1 MGNHLIK
8 MVFSSHS
15 PALSN
20 IIGVALFFSSFI
32 CLSKAE
38 KSLLRTDD
46 AYTGRRIKEN
56 CSDSGK
62 EVQVCTLDGYSPVF
76 VDQCRV
82 FVETHK
88 HDVIEC
94 LGSCPC
100 TAERIEAHIKD
111 LEKDGMQDTDR
122 AIEHIK
128 QLSII
133 LNDEK
138 LSLLPYTGN
147 TILANCSDWGKE
159 VQVCTLDGYSPVFKY
174 WCQVFVETH
183 KHDVIECLG
192 SCPCTAERIEAHIKD
207 LEKDGMQDRAIKH
220 IKELSKILEDEK
232 KSKNGKERRKR
243 SISNIQFAKNMLDEH
258 NKYRSRHGVPPLKLD
273 NKMNDYAQKFAEWLA
288 YYDVLQHDPWGHSR
302 YGENLLETYQSPPK
316 AQDAVKLWY
325 DEWPKYPGYFTLQ
338 SGHFSQV
345 IWKNSKKLGV
355 GVANKGD
362 KYYVVAIYD
371 PQGNV
376 EGAFAENVP
385 N

>member
-1 MGNHLIK
+1 MGNHFIK
-8 MVFSSHS
+8 MMSSAYTAS
-15 PALSN
+15 LSK
-20 IIGVALFFSSFI
+20 IVGVALFFSSFI

-111 LEKDGMQDTDR
+111 LEKDGMQD
-122 AIEHIK
+122 
-128 QLSII
+128 
-133 LNDEK
+133 
-138 LSLLPYTGN
+138 
-147 TILANCSDWGKE
+147 
-159 VQVCTLDGYSPVFKY
+159 
-174 WCQVFVETH
+174 
-183 KHDVIECLG
+183 
-192 SCPCTAERIEAHIKD
+192 
-207 LEKDGMQDRAIKH
+207 RAIKH

-258 NKYRSRHGVPPLKLD
+258 NKYRSKHGVPPLKLD
-273 NKMNDYAQKFAEWLA
+273 NKMNAYAQNLAESNAAAGRLA
-288 YYDVLQHDPWGHSR
+288 HTPRG
-302 YGENLLETYQSPPK
+302 YGENLASSEGYPLHGEPK
-316 AQDAVKLWY
+316 RTVQRWY
-325 DEWPKYPGYFTLQ
+325 NEISMYPGHYTKE

-345 IWKNSKKLGV
+345 IWKNSKRLGV
-355 GVANKGD
+355 GFAQKGNKLFVAA
-362 KYYVVAIYD
+362 VYD
-371 PQGNV
+371 PAGNV
-376 EGAFAENVP
+376 PGAFEANVP
-385 N
+385 L

>member
-1 MGNHLIK
+1 M
-8 MVFSSHS
+8 SSAYTAS
-15 PALSN
+15 LSK
-20 IIGVALFFSSFI
+20 IVGVALFVSSFI

-46 AYTGRRIKEN
+46 AYTGRTIKAN

-111 LEKDGMQDTDR
+111 LEKDGMQD
-122 AIEHIK
+122 
-128 QLSII
+128 
-133 LNDEK
+133 
-138 LSLLPYTGN
+138 
-147 TILANCSDWGKE
+147 
-159 VQVCTLDGYSPVFKY
+159 
-174 WCQVFVETH
+174 
-183 KHDVIECLG
+183 
-192 SCPCTAERIEAHIKD
+192 
-207 LEKDGMQDRAIKH
+207 RAIKH

-232 KSKNGKERRKR
+232 KSKNDKERRKR

-273 NKMNDYAQKFAEWLA
+273 NKMNDYAQNLAESNA
-288 YYDVLQHDPWGHSR
+288 AAGEMVHTQRG
-302 YGENLLETYQSPPK
+302 YGENLASSEGYPLHGEPK
-316 AQDAVKLWY
+316 RIVQRWY
-325 DEWPKYPGYFTLQ
+325 NEISMYPGHYTKE

-345 IWKNSKKLGV
+345 IWKNSKRLGV
-355 GVANKGD
+355 GFAQKGNKLFVAA
-362 KYYVVAIYD
+362 VYD
-371 PQGNV
+371 PPGNV
-376 EGAFAENVP
+376 DGQHAENVP
-385 N
+385 V

>member
-1 MGNHLIK
+1 M
-8 MVFSSHS
+8 SSAYTAS
-15 PALSN
+15 LSK
-20 IIGVALFFSSFI
+20 IVGVALFVSSFI

-56 CSDSGK
+56 CSDWGK

-100 TAERIEAHIKD
+100 TAERIEAHIK
-111 LEKDGMQDTDR
+111 
-122 AIEHIK
+122 H
-128 QLSII
+128 
-133 LNDEK
+133 
-138 LSLLPYTGN
+138 
-147 TILANCSDWGKE
+147 
-159 VQVCTLDGYSPVFKY
+159 
-174 WCQVFVETH
+174 
-183 KHDVIECLG
+183 
-192 SCPCTAERIEAHIKD
+192 

-220 IKELSKILEDEK
+220 IKEISKILKDEK

-273 NKMNDYAQKFAEWLA
+273 NKMNDYAQNLAESNA
-288 YYDVLQHDPWGHSR
+288 AAGEMVHTPREQRR
-302 YGENLLETYQSPPK
+302 YGENLASSEGYPLHGEPK
-316 AQDAVKLWY
+316 RIVQQWY
-325 DEWPKYPGYFTLQ
+325 NEISVYPGHFTRA

-345 IWKNSKKLGV
+345 IWKNSKRLGV
-355 GVANKGD
+355 GFAQKGNELFVAA
-362 KYYVVAIYD
+362 VYD
-371 PQGNV
+371 PKGNV
-376 EGAFAENVP
+376 DGQHAENVP
-385 N
+385 V

>member
-1 MGNHLIK
+1 MGNHFIK
-8 MVFSSHS
+8 MMSSAYTAS
-15 PALSN
+15 LSK
-20 IIGVALFFSSFI
+20 IVGVALFFSSFI

-111 LEKDGMQDTDR
+111 LEKDGMQD
-122 AIEHIK
+122 
-128 QLSII
+128 
-133 LNDEK
+133 
-138 LSLLPYTGN
+138 
-147 TILANCSDWGKE
+147 
-159 VQVCTLDGYSPVFKY
+159 
-174 WCQVFVETH
+174 
-183 KHDVIECLG
+183 
-192 SCPCTAERIEAHIKD
+192 
-207 LEKDGMQDRAIKH
+207 RAIKH

-258 NKYRSRHGVPPLKLD
+258 NKYRSKHGVPPLKLD
-273 NKMNDYAQKFAEWLA
+273 NKMNAYAQNLAESNAAAGRLA
-288 YYDVLQHDPWGHSR
+288 HTPREHRR
-302 YGENLLETYQSPPK
+302 YGENLAYSGGYPLDEEPK
-316 AQDAVKLWY
+316 RIVQQWY
-325 DEWPKYPGYFTLQ
+325 NEISVYPGHFTRA

-345 IWKNSKKLGV
+345 IWKNSKRLGV
-355 GVANKGD
+355 GFAQKGNELFVAA
-362 KYYVVAIYD
+362 VYD
-371 PQGNV
+371 PKGNV
-376 EGAFAENVP
+376 DGQHAENVP
-385 N
+385 V